1 MGALTAQ
8 SAPVLPEMPMS
19 PAAEN
24 TRWSL
29 GAKMALVGGPLLL
42 MTLMPIVVSLWMSFR
57 LDAGTAALNEARR
70 MRMQAY
76 RMALLVTQENAVL
89 LGDQVKEFDASLALL
104 RQGNPMRPLSVPWD
118 ATVTQQFETLEQ
130 EWERY
135 RTRWGNLSDPD
146 ERGLTAATQAMVDA
160 IEGFVRGVELR
171 LSEWT
176 TVLHLMQTAVLVLAV
191 IWALGLMVAAYKLV
205 LEPIGDLH
213 RAMRG
218 FHKGDWNVR
227 MERGDT
233 LEFDDLGQGFNAMAA
248 HLQHLYEDLENKVR
262 AKTAELQ
269 DKHERLEQLYEVTA
283 LLSRASSLEQLAQEF
298 ATAVQRIGHADA
310 VALRWSDQAH
320 ARYHI
325 LASAGLPSALVES
338 ENCLEVGACYCGRA
352 PDSTGM
358 VVIPLHQL
366 PPRSLRHC
374 EKAGFAT
381 IYSVPVLLQER
392 LLGEVNLFYRQ
403 VVPEPRDAERHL
415 LEALGRQLASSMENL
430 RLGALEREEAVSGE
444 RTHLARELHDSIAQS
459 LAFLKIQVGLMRAAM
474 NAQDPAQASTTL
486 DEIDAGVR
494 ECYGDVRELLLH
506 FRTRTNTEDIEPA
519 LQTTLRKFEH
529 QTGIKARL
537 EVHSLGVA
545 LPADVQT
552 QVLHVL
558 QEALSN
564 VRKHARAS
572 QVLLSVHGQPQW
584 RFEVQ
589 DNGRG
594 FDAQAPRTE
603 THVGLGIMA
612 ERAQRIGAS
621 LQIVSTRQQ
630 GTCVTLLLSR
640 A

>member
-1 MGALTAQ
+1 
-8 SAPVLPEMPMS
+8 MS
-19 PAAEN
+19 PANDN

-42 MTLMPIVVSLWMSFR
+42 LTLLPIVVTLWMSFK
-57 LDAGTAALNEARR
+57 LDAGTAAVNEARR

-76 RMALLVTQENAVL
+76 RMALSVAQSNPTSLATQI
-89 LGDQVKEFDASLALL
+89 QEFESSLALL
-104 RQGNPMRPLSVPWD
+104 RLGNPVRPLSVPWD
-118 ATVTQQFETLEQ
+118 DTVSQQFEALEQ
-130 EWERY
+130 QWADY
-135 RTRWGNLSDPD
+135 RARWASLSVTDQS
-146 ERGLTAATQAMVDA
+146 GLTAATHTMVNALED
-160 IEGFVRGVELR
+160 FVRGVEQR
-171 LSEWT
+171 LLEWT
-176 TVLHLMQTAVLVLAV
+176 TLLHLMQTAVLVLAV
-191 IWALGLMVAAYKLV
+191 IWALGLLVAAYKLV
-205 LEPIGDLH
+205 LEPIRELH
-213 RAMRG
+213 RAMRA
-218 FHKGDWNVR
+218 FQNGDWNVR

-233 LEFDDLGQGFNAMAA
+233 LEFDDLGLGFNAMAA
-248 HLQHLYEDLENKVR
+248 HLQHLYEDLEHKVQ

-283 LLSRASSLEQLAQEF
+283 LLSRSSSLEQLAQEF
-298 ATAVQRIGHADA
+298 ATAVQRIARADA

-320 ARYHI
+320 ERYHI
-325 LASAGLPSALVES
+325 LASAGLPPAMVES
-338 ENCLEVGACYCGRA
+338 ENCLEVGVCYCGRT
-352 PDSTGM
+352 PDNTGM

-366 PPRSLRHC
+366 PQRSLRHC
-374 EKAGFAT
+374 EKAGFAS
-381 IYSVPVLLQER
+381 IYSVPILLQER
-392 LLGEVNLFYRQ
+392 LLGEVNLFFRQ
-403 VVPEPRDAERHL
+403 PVAEPSAGERHL
-415 LEALGRQLASSMENL
+415 LEALGRQLATAMENL

-474 NAQDPAQASTTL
+474 DSQDPAQARATL

-494 ECYGDVRELLLH
+494 ECYGDVRELLVH
-506 FRTRTNTEDIEPA
+506 FRTRTNTEDIVPA

-537 EVHSLGVA
+537 EVHSLGVG
-545 LPADVQT
+545 LPADVQI

-572 QVLLSVHGQPQW
+572 QVVLTVQGQPQW
-584 RFEVQ
+584 RFEVH
-589 DNGRG
+589 DNGVG

-630 GTCVTLLLSR
+630 GTGVTLLLSR